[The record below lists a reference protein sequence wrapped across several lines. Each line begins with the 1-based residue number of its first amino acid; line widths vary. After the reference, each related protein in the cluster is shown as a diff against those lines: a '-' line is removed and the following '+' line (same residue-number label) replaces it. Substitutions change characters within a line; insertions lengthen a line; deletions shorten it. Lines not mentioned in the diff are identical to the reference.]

1 MDRTTKMTVDFLTKA
16 FIHLKERRKPS
27 EDALQDAF
35 CRLWGRKFSSEAHAE
50 AMLARTVRNISID
63 EYRRSARKRTEPLE
77 GKQVAAE
84 DDLQVDKEALF
95 KKVEDY
101 MEQEL
106 SPTQRKIVS
115 LHEYEGLTFEEISSR
130 LGMQSAA
137 VRMQISRARKLIRE
151 KFRDEYEGL

>member
-1 MDRTTKMTVDFLTKA
+1 M
-16 FIHLKERRKPS
+16 
-27 EDALQDAF
+27 
-35 CRLWGRKFSSEAHAE
+35 
-50 AMLARTVRNISID
+50 
-63 EYRRSARKRTEPLE
+63 
-77 GKQVAAE
+77 AAE

-95 KKVEDY
+95 KMVEDY